1 MQLDTNSIQ
10 AAGYALMDDAQ
21 AMLLS
26 GNAKA
31 GMDHVILGMR
41 EIKNRYPAT
50 EWRDFAQ
57 TTFLGHPVTQL
68 IHQCPFTYHSFSKP
82 RGYAGDAE
90 LLDFIYGFKQ
100 PSQNLASLGKEIFDY
115 WRYDAT
121 APSSVRARRDVLVRT
136 IDGVASEATHPTRI
150 LSIACGH
157 LREAKESVAVQE
169 GSIGQLVAFDQDPLS
184 LEVID
189 REFDNGSIQTIRGSV
204 TTLVR
209 QKQSFEN
216 LDLVYA
222 AGLYDYLSQPFAT
235 RLTKIMFDMLRTG
248 GKLLVANFIPDHRE
262 VGYMETFMQWQL
274 IYRTESQL
282 ADVAKEISAL
292 EIANKR
298 TFFEDNGNIAFLE
311 LVKA

>member
-100 PSQNLASLGKEIFDY
+100 PSQNLATLGREILEH
-115 WRYDAT
+115 RVNS
-121 APSSVRARRDVLVRT
+121 PISSSVKARKDVLART
-136 IDGVASEATHPTRI
+136 IDDVASEATHPTRI

-235 RLTKIMFDMLRTG
+235 RLTKIMFDMLRPG

>member
-1 MQLDTNSIQ
+1 
-10 AAGYALMDDAQ
+10 MDDAQ